1 MKRNLFNIAVVIALV
16 LSLANFGQGSVAQ
29 GLADKSIPN
38 TPTVISYQG
47 YVKVNA
53 IPYHGTGLFKFVIVD
68 AGGTTS
74 YWSNDGSSTGGG
86 EPDTG
91 IVLTVT
97 DGLFSVLLG
106 NSPEAPLTADVFAS
120 PDRWLR
126 VWFSSDLGASYTQL
140 SPDRAITTVP
150 YAYVAEVAAEADNA
164 GLLDGLDSLDFA
176 LAGHDH
182 DGVYAALGHDHA
194 ALYAAL
200 SHTHAGLYAPLGHNH
215 DAEYVND
222 NEGEVGDADIA
233 AGGLSPSSIT
243 GTAWTGTNDGSGSLL
258 DADLLDGVQAA
269 AFALAGHDH
278 EGVYATMTHEH
289 DLAYV
294 NDNAGEVDSADIT
307 AGGLPPSSI
316 TGTAWTAANDGSGS
330 LLDADLLDGVQA
342 AAFALVGHNHD
353 TLYAA
358 LAHTHDALYA
368 AIGHNHDAAY
378 VNDNA
383 NEVGDQDIAINSLN
397 PNRILGT
404 AWTGTNDGSGSLLD
418 ADLLD
423 GVHAAAF
430 ALAGHNHDTLYAAL
444 AHTHDALYAAI
455 GHNHDAAYVND
466 NAGEVGDQDI
476 AINSLNPNRILGTAW
491 TGTNDGSGS
500 LLDADLLD
508 GQDAAYYQRRVSGT
522 CAAGSVIQAINADGT
537 VTCLNADAAYV
548 NDNAG
553 EVGDLD
559 ILINSINPNR
569 ILGTAWT
576 SANDGAGNGL
586 DADLLDGQH
595 AAYYQRAVSGTC
607 AAGSMVSMVNADGTV
622 TCLASEDRPVF
633 ARSSLDTTNN
643 PGQYNSTTIG
653 TDGLALISHHYGT
666 GGDLRV
672 THCSNTACTA
682 ATTSTVDSIGFVGL
696 YTSITIGA
704 DGLGLIS
711 YYDVTNSAL
720 KVAHCNNTAC
730 TSATTSTL
738 DSPNDVG
745 WYSSITIGADGL
757 GLISY
762 YDNTNLDLKVA
773 HCSDTAC
780 SAATISTLDSA
791 GNVGLSTSITIG
803 TDGLGLISYRDNS
816 NGDLKVAH
824 CTNTTCTGATISRLD
839 SVNDVGWDTS
849 ITIGSDGLG
858 LISYHDNTTFDL
870 KVAHCGDTA
879 CTTASYSTL
888 DSTGVVGM
896 ATSITIGSDGLGLI
910 SYYDYT
916 NADLKVAH
924 CSNTP
929 CTSATYTSLDTTG
942 DVGSYNSI
950 TIGADGLG
958 LISYLDTTNMDL
970 KVVHLSNTLG
980 TNWTRRR

>member
-1 MKRNLFNIAVVIALV
+1 
-16 LSLANFGQGSVAQ
+16 
-29 GLADKSIPN
+29 
-38 TPTVISYQG
+38 
-47 YVKVNA
+47 
-53 IPYHGTGLFKFVIVD
+53 
-68 AGGTTS
+68 
-74 YWSNDGSSTGGG
+74 
-86 EPDTG
+86 
-91 IVLTVT
+91 
-97 DGLFSVLLG
+97 VLLG

-342 AAFALVGHNHD
+342 AAFALAGHNHD

-383 NEVGDQDIAINSLN
+383 N
-397 PNRILGT
+397 
-404 AWTGTNDGSGSLLD
+404 
-418 ADLLD
+418 
-423 GVHAAAF
+423 
-430 ALAGHNHDTLYAAL
+430 
-444 AHTHDALYAAI
+444 
-455 GHNHDAAYVND
+455 
-466 NAGEVGDQDI
+466 EVGDQDI